1 MKKLTSLLFAIAMG
15 FTIIF
20 SGSTVV
26 VAETSAFAPQETMVR
41 KTKNA
46 SKKTYHKG
54 HYVTKRVWVNG
65 KYVTKRVWVSGK
77 HVGRKVVK
85 GTRWTTHKT
94 KRGIK
99 KVYNKVVN

>member
-1 MKKLTSLLFAIAMG
+1 MKKLTALSFAVAMG
-15 FTIIF
+15 ISVIFT
-20 SGSTVV
+20 GS
-26 VAETSAFAPQETMVR
+26 SAALANSASPQETMVR

-46 SKKTYHKG
+46 TKKTYHKG

-65 KYVTKRVWVSGK
+65 KYVTKRVWVKGK
-77 HVGRKVVK
+77 WTGGKVVK